1 MSLNI
6 VVNADVAAAGRQ
18 IQDFSKQSRI
28 ALTNLS
34 RVAQDL
40 PFGFIGIQN
49 NLPGV
54 IQSFSNLRT
63 ESGGTLNALKALG
76 TGLVGPAGLFLAFSA
91 VTSAITF
98 AIQKY
103 GSLTNAVQALTS
115 SNSAA
120 VIAQNTFN
128 KELNE
133 GINNTTTESIKIG
146 ILTKTLSDLS
156 RPLKDRQAAYAELK
170 KIQPDIVR
178 GITEENAL
186 TATGTQL
193 INNNAQARLEYIK
206 LKVQENA
213 ITAVLNQNGAK
224 QLELESRV
232 LSTAR
237 DLAATRERI
246 FKLQEQTLSESQQ
259 RTLDVLIQK
268 EQSQASAL
276 KSVTIEYNNLNAVND
291 TYISKLETSLQ
302 GISAYDKKTQDLIQ
316 TLKDQAKA
324 AREVTGIG
332 NIYEGVAGEARTI
345 TDDTVLAKIF
355 AANRRIQVNS
365 IRDLIKARGD
375 DARDQIAKTKL
386 IPKKIKDVGKTI
398 LFTEDIYKQF
408 NALDEL
414 VRKFEETKQALSASF
429 FQPLSNL
436 FENFFST
443 GKLAIKDFGDALLQQ
458 IQRIVARII
467 ATGIIRLLASILFPG
482 GAQASAGTTGTT
494 GIGRVIS
501 DVFSSFTRS
510 ATGPQIANPSLS
522 GLSGGGLSMNGQ
534 VNLILRGSDL
544 VGALNRTNSTINR
557 VG

>member
-34 RVAQDL
+34 LVAQDL

-54 IQSFSNLRT
+54 IQSFGALRAET
-63 ESGGTLNALKALG
+63 GSTVGAFKALG
-76 TGLVGPAGLFLAFSA
+76 AGLVGPAGIFLAFSA
-91 VTSAITF
+91 VTSAITY

-103 GSLTNAVQALTS
+103 GSLTNAVNALTS
-115 SNSAA
+115 SNAAA

-156 RPLKDRQAAYAELK
+156 RPLKDRQDAYAELK

-178 GITEENAL
+178 GISEENAL
-186 TATGTQL
+186 TATGIEL
-193 INNNAQARLEYIK
+193 INNNAKARLEYIK

-224 QLELESRV
+224 QLELESKV

-237 DLAATRERI
+237 DLAATREKI
-246 FKLQEQTLSESQQ
+246 FRLQEQALSESQQ

-268 EQSQASAL
+268 EKSQASAL
-276 KSVTIEYNNLNAVND
+276 KGVTIEYNNLNAVND
-291 TYISKLETSLQ
+291 TYISKLETALQ
-302 GISAYDKKTQDLIQ
+302 GISSYDRKTQELIQ

-332 NIYEGVAGEARTI
+332 NVYEGVIGEARTI
-345 TDDTVLAKIF
+345 TDDTVLAKVF

-365 IRDLIKARGD
+365 IRELIKARRD

-386 IPKKIKDVGKTI
+386 TPKKVEGIGKTI
-398 LFTEDIYKQF
+398 LFSEDIYKQF
-408 NALDEL
+408 TALDEL
-414 VRKFEETKQALSASF
+414 VRKFEETKQQLSTIF
-429 FQPLSNL
+429 FDPLTNL
-436 FENFFST
+436 FENFFET
-443 GKLAIKDFGDALLQQ
+443 GKLSFQAFGDAVLKQ
-458 IQRIVARII
+458 IKRIVAKII
-467 ATGIIRLLASILFPG
+467 ATGIIRLLASILFPQ
-482 GAQASAGTTGTT
+482 GAAGSAAATAASTFGTIIQSAFSSAGVGG
-494 GIGRVIS
+494 GIS
-501 DVFSSFTRS
+501 
-510 ATGPQIANPSLS
+510 NPSFS
-522 GLSGGGLSMNGQ
+522 GITGGGLAMNGQ
-534 VNLILRGSDL
+534 VNLLLRGSDL